1 MPTLPRRCRVVVAL
15 LALALSLS
23 AGCTKDVKPAPPPT
37 PAPTFT
43 GPAFLQ
49 GTIGSLCTVRG
60 MEPQLVSGWGLVVGL
75 PGSGSTQVPAFLRQW
90 MLTEMRRGGVGSVQ
104 TRDLLNATPE
114 QILASGTAAVVA
126 VEGFIPPGAPRGT
139 RFDVLVSA
147 LPQTDTTS
155 LEGGLLWMT
164 NLSLG
169 GANEQ
174 LKFTRKLAV
183 ARGPMYLNP
192 FDADTRPVA
201 AADDIYTPG
210 RRQAVVLSGG
220 AVVDDR
226 KIELILNQ
234 LSWIRS
240 RLISDRINERFQRD
254 AAVDRDETA
263 VAKTNQVIEVNIPA
277 RFARRPEFLINLI
290 GHLFLQRGAEFEPQK
305 AQELADLLRVEP
317 RYAADVVVTWQTL
330 GKLSLGVIR
339 QYYADEHP
347 HLRLAALEAGARLG
361 DMRVVEGIDRL
372 TRSDDP
378 AIRKQAVAMLSY
390 LPSSEKAPAIVS
402 RLFDDSDRAVRIAA
416 YETAVDIDHPGL
428 HRTQM
433 GEGVD
438 FKFFLDLVPAQEPLI
453 YFTQK
458 EEPRLV
464 IFNPMLG
471 FNTSG
476 VMKVWENHLMIRP
489 GANDRQAASVFY
501 QAPGQ
506 TSGKTVEIAPTV
518 ANLVFLLAHS
528 PTKRNPADG
537 FNLSYSQVINAIFT
551 LGKEGNI
558 TAPLEVQLNP
568 LAKAIARAR
577 QDGGIGPRPDTAGS
591 PDLPPAPAGEKPAT
605 EDGARRDS
613 APPAEGGTDA
623 KPEGTD
629 PLNTM
634 VR

>member
-1 MPTLPRRCRVVVAL
+1 MPSLLHRCCFVVAL
-15 LALALSLS
+15 LMAALLIS
-23 AGCTKDVKPAPPPT
+23 AGCTKNVTPPPPPT
-37 PAPTFT
+37 PAQTFT
-43 GPAFLQ
+43 GPTFLH

-75 PGSGSTQVPAFLRQW
+75 PGTGSTQVPAFLRQW

-104 TRDLLNATPE
+104 TRDILNATPE

-192 FDADTRPVA
+192 FEADAGPAVV
-201 AADDIYTPG
+201 ADDIYTPG
-210 RRQAVVLSGG
+210 QRQAVVLSGG
-220 AVVDDR
+220 VSVDNR

-234 LSWIRS
+234 PSWIRA
-240 RLISDRINERFQRD
+240 RLIADRINERFQRD
-254 AAVDRDETA
+254 ESVDRNETA

-277 RFARRPEFLINLI
+277 RFARHPSFLMNLI
-290 GHLFLQRGAEFEPQK
+290 GHLFLQRGSEFEPHK
-305 AQELADLLRVEP
+305 AQELANLLRVEP
-317 RYAADVVVTWQTL
+317 RYAADVVATWQTL

-339 QYYADEHP
+339 QYYADEHL
-347 HLRLAALEAGARLG
+347 HLRMAALEAGARLG
-361 DMRVVEGIDRL
+361 DMRVVEGIDQL
-372 TRSDDP
+372 TRSDD
-378 AIRKQAVAMLSY
+378 ASTRKRAVSMLSF

-402 RLFDDSDRAVRIAA
+402 RLFDDTDRAVRIAA
-416 YETAVDIDHPGL
+416 YETAVDIGHPAL

-438 FKFFLDLVPAQEPLI
+438 FKFFFDLVPAKEPLI

-458 EEPRLV
+458 EQPRLV
-464 IFNPMLG
+464 IFDPMLG
-471 FNTSG
+471 FSTAG
-476 VMKVWENHLMIRP
+476 IMKIWENHLMVRP
-489 GANDRQAASVFY
+489 GANSRQAASVFY

-506 TSGKTVEIAPTV
+506 TDGKTVEIAPTV

-528 PTKRNPADG
+528 PSKRNPAEG
-537 FNLSYSQVINAIFT
+537 FNLTYSQVINAIFQ
-551 LGKEGNI
+551 LNKQGNI
-558 TAPLEVQLNP
+558 TAPIEVQINP
-568 LAKAIARAR
+568 LAQAVARVR
-577 QDGGIGPRPDTAGS
+577 QNGGIGPRPDTAGS
-591 PDLPPAPAGEKPAT
+591 PDLPPVPAGERPSVN
-605 EDGARRDS
+605 DGARPDTHS
-613 APPAEGGTDA
+613 LDHDDTENQSDA
-623 KPEGTD
+623 TD

-634 VR
+634 MR